1 MDNEEIQTNAQ
12 NNNKD
17 SKENPDTIN
26 RLCRF
31 AFIMSTIG
39 VLTIGIL
46 TIGICPAFGVMGIVV
61 GAIFKSKNFPLSD
74 LNEDRVKKAKFLGIV
89 SLFLF
94 VIDIVILAVFLPKIK
109 G

>member
-39 VLTIGIL
+39 VL

-94 VIDIVILAVFLPKIK
+94 VIW
-109 G
+109 

>member
-39 VLTIGIL
+39 VLTIGI
-46 TIGICPAFGVMGIVV
+46 CPAF
-61 GAIFKSKNFPLSD
+61 
-74 LNEDRVKKAKFLGIV
+74 GIV

>member
-39 VLTIGIL
+39 VLTIGIWRY
-46 TIGICPAFGVMGIVV
+46 GHCCRR
-61 GAIFKSKNFPLSD
+61 NF
-74 LNEDRVKKAKFLGIV
+74 
-89 SLFLF
+89 
-94 VIDIVILAVFLPKIK
+94 
-109 G
+109 

>member
-39 VLTIGIL
+39 VL

-89 SLFLF
+89 SLFHF

>member
-39 VLTIGIL
+39 VLTIGI
-46 TIGICPAFGVMGIVV
+46 CPAFGVMGIVV

-74 LNEDRVKKAKFLGIV
+74 LNEDRVKK
-89 SLFLF
+89 S
-94 VIDIVILAVFLPKIK
+94 KISRNCIAFSFCNRYCNSCSIFAEN
-109 G
+109 

>member
-31 AFIMSTIG
+31 AFIMS
-39 VLTIGIL
+39 

>member
-39 VLTIGIL
+39 VLTIGI
-46 TIGICPAFGVMGIVV
+46 CPAFGVMGIVV
-61 GAIFKSKNFPLSD
+61 GAIFKSKISSSD
-74 LNEDRVKKAKFLGIV
+74 LNEDRVKKQNFSELYRFFFL
-89 SLFLF
+89 
-94 VIDIVILAVFLPKIK
+94 
-109 G
+109 

>member
-39 VLTIGIL
+39 VLTIGI
-46 TIGICPAFGVMGIVV
+46 CPAFGVMGIVV

-74 LNEDRVKKAKFLGIV
+74 LNEDRVV

>member
-39 VLTIGIL
+39 VLTIGI
-46 TIGICPAFGVMGIVV
+46 CPAFGVMGIVV

-74 LNEDRVKKAKFLGIV
+74 LNEDRVKKAKCIAFSFCNRYCNSCSI
-89 SLFLF
+89 F
-94 VIDIVILAVFLPKIK
+94 AEN
-109 G
+109 

>member
-31 AFIMSTIG
+31 AFIMSTIS
-39 VLTIGIL
+39 VFAL
-46 TIGICPAFGVMGIVV
+46 
-61 GAIFKSKNFPLSD
+61 LSE
-74 LNEDRVKKAKFLGIV
+74 LWALLSAQFLKAKI
-89 SLFLF
+89 FLF
-94 VIDIVILAVFLPKIK
+94 PI
-109 G
+109 

>member
-39 VLTIGIL
+39 VLTIGI
-46 TIGICPAFGVMGIVV
+46 CPAF